1 MSATITNQT
10 LARRRLVVGLALGL
24 SLAMSPLVTGC
35 GGDDSPDSV
44 VDGSRVDVDT
54 DTSSGDLPD
63 DFPTD
68 VAEVDAPID
77 SASVIGEG
85 DERVWM
91 VAFRFDSLDQV
102 DQVYA
107 DLDDAGYTRT
117 VAVPSKDGQAAT
129 YSYSNDARSIVITV
143 AEEGDDGVEV
153 AYTVG
158 KF

>member
-1 MSATITNQT
+1 MSVTITNQT
-10 LARRRLVVGLALGL
+10 PPRRRLVVGLALGL
-24 SLAMSPLVTGC
+24 SLTLSPLVAGC
-35 GGDDSPDSV
+35 GGDDAPDSSF
-44 VDGSRVDVDT
+44 DRAQVDT
-54 DTSSGDLPD
+54 DTASGDLPD

-68 VAEVDAPID
+68 VPEVDAPID
-77 SASVIGEG
+77 SSSVIGEG
-85 DERVWM
+85 DDRVWM

-107 DLDDAGYTRT
+107 DLDDADYTRT
-117 VAVPSKDGQAAT
+117 VAVPSTDGQAAT
-129 YSYSNDARSIVITV
+129 YSYSKDARSIVITV